1 MDMARLREAIHHQ
14 QQQQQ
19 GLANSQELD
28 QNGADKQPPDA
39 AHNKYA
45 TPRHDTPYTHAVPT
59 TADIHP
65 LLDSRLSTRTI
76 NMSSSIDGIRTDK
89 ELSQVEK

>member
-1 MDMARLREAIHHQ
+1 MVLTSNHQ
-14 QQQQQ
+14 MQPTT
-19 GLANSQELD
+19 NTP
-28 QNGADKQPPDA
+28 PPDM
-39 AHNKYA
+39 
-45 TPRHDTPYTHAVPT
+45 TPHTPETPYTHAVPT

-65 LLDSRLSTRTI
+65 LLDSRLSTRII